1 MSNYHLFRLF
11 SRDLLRDK
19 FFSVFFILNLT
30 LALSGLIGLEN
41 FKAAFTF
48 SINSRAK
55 EIAGSDLSISG
66 RRKISDQKLD
76 QVIES
81 LKPEDYQKKVSFFSM
96 AKSNARSRLVRV
108 AVYDDKFP
116 FYGKRDYQPKVRN
129 LEKKD
134 IIIYPPVRDLFKVDV
149 GDFLTVGKRDFRIV
163 SIVENDSSETFDM
176 GQVVPRFSCQMR
188 RFNGG
193 SF

>member
-11 SRDLLRDK
+11 LRDLLRDK

-81 LKPEDYQKKVSFFSM
+81 LKPEDYQKRLAFFPWQK
-96 AKSNARSRLVRV
+96 ATL
-108 AVYDDKFP
+108 DP
-116 FYGKRDYQPKVRN
+116 
-129 LEKKD
+129 
-134 IIIYPPVRDLFKVDV
+134 DLF
-149 GDFLTVGKRDFRIV
+149 
-163 SIVENDSSETFDM
+163 E
-176 GQVVPRFSCQMR
+176 
-188 RFNGG
+188 
-193 SF
+193 